1 MNILKEIIT
10 DTREALKKRK
20 SELSAT
26 SMRNKAETVCKT
38 RQPHRFYKALQTDN
52 IAIIA
57 EVKKASPSKG
67 VICRDFDHLQI
78 AYDYTRGGAAA
89 ISVLTEEKY
98 FSGKLS
104 YLADIAKTA
113 SPPLL
118 RKDFIIDSYQVYEAA
133 ACSASAIL
141 LIAAAL
147 ETAQLRELLSLVHEL
162 KLDAL
167 VEVHNAAELEK
178 ALLVEAAIIGVNNRN
193 LETFHTT
200 LKTSLELAKTIPADK
215 IKVSESG
222 IHNRADVL
230 TLAKSGYNA
239 VLVGEMLMQQ
249 ADRTAGLREL
259 RGV

>member
-1 MNILKEIIT
+1 MDILHKIIA
-10 DTREALKKRK
+10 DTRETLAQRK
-20 SELSAT
+20 AGLSPAAV
-26 SMRNKAETVCKT
+26 REKAETVSKNK
-38 RQPHRFYKALQTDN
+38 QPQRFNRALQSDH

-67 VICRDFDHLQI
+67 VICPNFDHLQI

-98 FSGKLS
+98 FDGKLS

-147 ETAQLRELLSLVHEL
+147 DTIQIKEFLDLAYTL
-162 KLDAL
+162 KLDAM

-178 ALLVEAAIIGVNNRN
+178 ALNANAAIIGVNNRN
-193 LETFHTT
+193 LATFHTS
-200 LKTSLELAKTIPADK
+200 LNTSLELAKLIPADK

-222 IHNRADVL
+222 IHSRADVL
-230 TLAKSGYNA
+230 TLTKAGYNA
-239 VLVGEMLMQQ
+239 VLVGELLMQQ
-249 ADRTAGLREL
+249 ADRTAGLRAL